1 MGSGFV
7 LGFSGRHRQH
17 PSEKCLERQ
26 VSDHLTL
33 EHLLAI
39 GAALRWELPASGSRQ
54 NFQISQ
60 KRFSHLLHGST
71 WVHPG
76 FCGSVRGRPR
86 HHFPLSFPTLL
97 LQERPGLP
105 FPVVAVLVKNSW
117 LNVSLRRRTRA
128 ANRNLERTLSHH
140 AASVRLWSRTV
151 LSVSS
156 PEEKCKTLRADL
168 VNKKNNLSIENVCAT

>member
-17 PSEKCLERQ
+17 PSEKRLERQ
-26 VSDHLTL
+26 VSDHLIL
-33 EHLLAI
+33 ERLLAI
-39 GAALRWELPASGSRQ
+39 GAALRWELPASGSLQ

-60 KRFSHLLHGST
+60 KRFSHLLCGST

-76 FCGSVRGRPR
+76 FCGSVHGRLR
-86 HHFPLSFPTLL
+86 QHFPLSFPTLL

-117 LNVSLRRRTRA
+117 LNVSLRHVGRGRQTGT
-128 ANRNLERTLSHH
+128 LKERSLTTQHPFAFGVGPCCLFPHLKK
-140 AASVRLWSRTV
+140 SVRH
-151 LSVSS
+151 
-156 PEEKCKTLRADL
+156 
-168 VNKKNNLSIENVCAT
+168 